1 MIGNT
6 HRARCTNHSTTSL
19 LAREINWLETS
30 YPPRQTG
37 NVSPAPYSLG
47 KLIDWKHKFKKLFGN
62 IVWRSL
68 LAREINWLETRS
80 QSWPVTSPCAHSLL
94 AREINWLET
103 RQQRLF
109 RVPKSRNLSPYSL
122 GKLIDWKLLF
132 LHLLGDYSQCFVT
145 PYSLGKLIDWKPLVR
160 YSNSQVSWRTLPTR

>member
-1 MIGNT
+1 M
-6 HRARCTNHSTTSL
+6 SEKFVPS
-19 LAREINWLETS
+19 
-30 YPPRQTG
+30 
-37 NVSPAPYSLG
+37 PYSLG
-47 KLIDWKHKFKKLFGN
+47 KLIDWKLDIWLIFLCCFECLPPYSLGKLIDWKRTLCASCPNARPRYPSPYSLGKLIDWKQQITAIKPGGRHQFH
-62 IVWRSL
+62 SL

-122 GKLIDWKLLF
+122 GKLIDWK
-132 LHLLGDYSQCFVT
+132 
-145 PYSLGKLIDWKPLVR
+145 PLVR